1 MMQRAGLKTIGRM
14 GALAAMGL
22 ALWTMGATSGWA
34 RSPVKPV
41 PALSQPQADLK
52 AYMGR
57 LTVLAP
63 EQHGGLTLYPL
74 VARDDFPLSGVAT
87 LDEAL
92 KRKALV
98 VTELEGSAQVNSL
111 LLENV
116 SASPVFVMAG
126 EILRGAKQDRT
137 MQNDLL
143 IPPKSGKMKVSVF
156 CTEHGRWVENSKSF
170 ESAEQAV
177 PNSVRRSAKV
187 DKSQGRVWSSI
198 EQNQDKLRAAAPT
211 AAAKDVYEA
220 PHVKTDL
227 KPFLDRLSGLP
238 KRHAHVVGVVAAYG
252 DRLVAV
258 DLFGDDDLF
267 ARLYPKLLRS
277 YVVDVLNDKAAGA
290 YSAKDAAAL
299 LAAARAGEWVRHGT
313 EGMGQALALSQTRT
327 HGSALLNAA
336 MTIHADVFTG
346 EAAPPVREDR
356 RAQPNVQQRRER
368 Q

>member
-1 MMQRAGLKTIGRM
+1 MQRAGLKRIGRL
-14 GALAAMGL
+14 GAMAALGL
-22 ALWTMGATSGWA
+22 ALWTTSGPAGLA
-34 RSPVKPV
+34 RSLKPA
-41 PALSQPQADLK
+41 PEGIAAQPQTALK

-57 LTVLAP
+57 LEVLEP

-74 VARDDFPLSGVAT
+74 VARADFPLAQVAT

-98 VTELEGSAQVNSL
+98 VTELEGGAQVNAL

-116 SASPVFVMAG
+116 SERPIFVMAG

-198 EQNQDKLRAAAPT
+198 AQNQDKLRAAAPT

-220 PHVKTDL
+220 PHVQADL
-227 KPFLDRLSGLP
+227 KPFLDRLSALP

-277 YVVDVLNDKAAGA
+277 YVVDVLNDKPKGA
-290 YSAKDAAAL
+290 YSAKDAAAV
-299 LAAARAGEWVRHGT
+299 LATARAGTWVRRGT
-313 EGMGQALALSQTRT
+313 EGAGSALELSQTRT
-327 HGSALLNAA
+327 HGSALLKEA
-336 MTIHADVFTG
+336 MPIHADVFTG
-346 EAAPPVREDR
+346 EAAPPTREEVNPI
-356 RAQPNVQQRRER
+356 PNVQQRRNR
-368 Q
+368 